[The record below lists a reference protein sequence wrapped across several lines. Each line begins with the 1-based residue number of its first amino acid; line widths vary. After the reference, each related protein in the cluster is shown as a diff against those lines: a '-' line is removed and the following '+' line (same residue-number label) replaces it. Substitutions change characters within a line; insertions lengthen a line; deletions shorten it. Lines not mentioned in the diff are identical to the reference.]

1 MNGVIPTNKHGYH
14 VSIKCDKA
22 RWWANDPCIAD
33 LCKVDPVI
41 NTCNKSQLPN
51 IEHGDWECTNG
62 NKENSIAGTICT
74 LDCDGGNKVN
84 HAFGKSNMHI

>member
-33 LCKVDPVI
+33 LCKVEPEI
-41 NTCNKSQLPN
+41 HTCNKAALPN
-51 IEHGDWECTNG
+51 VPHGDWECTNG

-84 HAFGKSNMHI
+84 HAFGKSDTFF